1 MQAITLWLLA
11 RPYNAILALTATL
24 FLPAPQL
31 ISGAIVVLLVL
42 SKGFRK
48 AVTALFIPAAVATVI
63 PLIFGG
69 SLISILSLM
78 VGTWVPALLLALVLV
93 KTRSLTLTLQ
103 MLVIMAI
110 VALTLFQLVV
120 PDSVAFWQPYLDT
133 MTQLLRE
140 NGMQLDAE
148 LLTADIMTISAAFV
162 FWALYATALLFG
174 YSLYKQL
181 PMETV
186 EFGWFKDLDFGRII
200 AFALAIFSI
209 LAFTFGSSW
218 YQSIAFILFAMFMMQ
233 GLAILHWLRSEG
245 MMPLI
250 VVVSVYI
257 ILPFLQIFLVMAL
270 SIIGYIDALLGFR
283 RRLKRK

>member
-200 AFALAIFSI
+200 AFALAFFSI

>member
-1 MQAITLWLLA
+1 VQAITLWLLA

-200 AFALAIFSI
+200 AFALAFFSI

>member
-1 MQAITLWLLA
+1 
-11 RPYNAILALTATL
+11 
-24 FLPAPQL
+24 
-31 ISGAIVVLLVL
+31 
-42 SKGFRK
+42 
-48 AVTALFIPAAVATVI
+48 
-63 PLIFGG
+63 
-69 SLISILSLM
+69 
-78 VGTWVPALLLALVLV
+78 VLV

-200 AFALAIFSI
+200 AFALAFFSI

>member
-78 VGTWVPALLLALVLV
+78 VVTWVPALLLALVLV

-209 LAFTFGSSW
+209 LAFTLGSSW